1 MRSIPVRFLA
11 LTAVCL
17 LTAGCLSPRE
27 QLSQRDQDRCVARG
41 YQPGTDAHA
50 DCLTGIESERQTRME
65 SRRRDMMERSNIPPA
80 ATR

>member
-1 MRSIPVRFLA
+1 MSSIPARIIA

-17 LTAGCLSPRE
+17 LTAGCLSSRE
-27 QLSQRDQDRCVARG
+27 QVTQRDQDRCVARG

-50 DCLTGIESERQTRME
+50 DCVTRLESDRDTRME
-65 SRRRDMMERSNIPPA
+65 TRRREMMERSNVPAA